1 MSKSI
6 GQVAYESWIDNPA
19 VAELVF
25 DSWKDATRSEKIA
38 ATSAAKAL
46 LAHAA
51 SHLRYLGEQEKT
63 YALQDCME
71 RAARA
76 IEEME

>member
-1 MSKSI
+1 MPTIREISEE
-6 GQVAYESWIDNPA
+6 AYGAWFRSPDDEDPA
-19 VAELVF
+19 GWREFISRAILN
-25 DSWKDATRSEKIA
+25 
-38 ATSAAKAL
+38 
-46 LAHAA
+46 HAA
-51 SHLRYLGEQEKT
+51 SHLRSLGEQEKT